1 MNCILICKPAESTM
15 KKKVKVRSIE
25 EEYIRFVIFQ
35 MLNKDTIK
43 KVAVILRRFDWATH
57 EHLIFKVIYKYLSKS
72 NEMQIKNAAS
82 LLSLLKPFRQSIIV
96 NLLNIFLEELR
107 ISMDRNDFYD
117 NQHKILICMILSHF
131 YREKLFNSDI
141 IFYVLY
147 MILTYNPDWNLG
159 KRELLA
165 DNPLDDVSDTIRIQM
180 VVNILEI
187 CGSILN
193 MGTKKDRL
201 IEFMHFLQIYVLS
214 KLYLPLDVE
223 NRRSRR
229 IKKRKGSCGNISK
242 NLNPLNFLSPPTVCS
257 KRSTNKISMKSH
269 TIVHTRERPYKCP
282 FCRKRFNQKSN
293 LKRHTRIHTGERP
306 YECTICSK
314 NFRQKSH
321 LNQHLKNHA

>member
-15 KKKVKVRSIE
+15 KKRVKIRPVE
-25 EEYIRFVIFQ
+25 EEYIRFLIFQ
-35 MLNKDTIK
+35 MLNKDTVK

-57 EHLIFKVIYKYLSKS
+57 ENLIFKVIYKFLSKS
-72 NEMQIKNAAS
+72 NEMQIKNAAN
-82 LLSLLKPFRQSIIV
+82 LLSLLKPFRQSIVV

-107 ISMDRNDFYD
+107 ISLDRNDFYD

-147 MILTYNPDWNLG
+147 MILTYNPEWNLG
-159 KRELLA
+159 RRELLA

-201 IEFMHFLQIYVLS
+201 VEFMHFLQIYVLS

-223 NRRSRR
+223 NRVVNC
-229 IKKRKGSCGNISK
+229 IENLFGDK
-242 NLNPLNFLSPPTVCS
+242 NLHIYNDFTEALKDSKKFKGFNYDIDEDTKEENLNEELKTEKNNDNDVNEFDRT
-257 KRSTNKISMKSH
+257 K
-269 TIVHTRERPYKCP
+269 
-282 FCRKRFNQKSN
+282 FKSN
-293 LKRHTRIHTGERP
+293 LIFLFF
-306 YECTICSK
+306 II
-314 NFRQKSH
+314 
-321 LNQHLKNHA
+321 